1 MDSEL
6 IRFRVDPDLAQQ
18 AERACADLGFELRD
32 VLRSVV
38 ARIAR
43 EHVLPFDLNT
53 PGARDATRR
62 PFYDYDERLWA
73 NVKPGIEAEV
83 ALALLTRYIA
93 DCSTRIDEAP
103 QGGPAEPQLIKRL
116 IKVRDD
122 ARAAKLN
129 LNVSDAEAV
138 QRVLDRFGPLVRAGT
153 S

>member
-6 IRFRVDPDLAQQ
+6 IRFRVDPELAEQ

-43 EHVLPFDLNT
+43 ERVLPFDLNA

-62 PFYDYDERLWA
+62 PFYDYNERLWA
-73 NVKPGIEAEV
+73 NVKPGIDAEV
-83 ALALLTRYIA
+83 ALALLARYIA
-93 DCSTRIDEAP
+93 DCSTRIDEAAH
-103 QGGPAEPQLIKRL
+103 GDPAEPQFIERL
-116 IKVRDD
+116 VKARDE
-122 ARAAKLN
+122 ARAVKLT
-129 LNVSDAEAV
+129 LNVSDADAV
-138 QRVLDRFGPLVRAGT
+138 QRVLDQFGPLVRAGT